1 MKVWIEWGKAKSDAF
16 SDVAPTQPNVFSSV
30 ENLLEYWRRTR
41 FPADT
46 VDNAYGRWTSHLSD
60 DLTCGWGESQ
70 RWGKEV
76 DLDDYFVKKA
86 QKDLEKDEENVSK
99 KRKT

>member
-1 MKVWIEWGKAKSDAF
+1 MKVWIEWGKPPNVEIK
-16 SDVAPTQPNVFSSV
+16 PYPPNVFSSI
-30 ENLLEYWRRTR
+30 ENLLEYWKRTR
-41 FPADT
+41 FPADE
-46 VDNAYGRWTSHLSD
+46 VEESYERWRDRLTD
-60 DLTCGWGESQ
+60 ELTCGFSQNQ

-86 QKDLEKDEENVSK
+86 QKDLEEENNVPK

>member
-1 MKVWIEWGKAKSDAF
+1 MKVWIEWGR
-16 SDVAPTQPNVFSSV
+16 APNIEVEPCPPNVFSSL
-30 ENLLEYWRRTR
+30 ENLLEYWKRTR
-41 FPADT
+41 FPADE
-46 VDNAYGRWTSHLSD
+46 VEEAYGRWRDGLND
-60 DLTCGWGESQ
+60 KLTCGLMYTQ

-86 QKDLEKDEENVSK
+86 QKDLEDEENVPK

>member
-1 MKVWIEWGKAKSDAF
+1 MKVWIEWGRS
-16 SDVAPTQPNVFSSV
+16 PNTELEPYPPNVFSSI
-30 ENLLEYWRRTR
+30 ENLLEYWKRTR

-46 VDNAYGRWTSHLSD
+46 VEEAYRRWRQKLTLE
-60 DLTCGWGESQ
+60 LTCGWLTAQ

-86 QKDLEKDEENVSK
+86 QKDLEEENNVPK